1 MLPGVTILT
10 VHDFTAGHLRWRAAF
25 TEIGSHHV
33 DLEVREAGGDGDGAW
48 IGDTVVAVFS
58 VKWDACAHIGFRDD
72 GLGRNWTHV
81 CGAEDMENTLRM
93 LQWAW
98 NLCAQKLA
106 EMGYD
111 DEVREID
118 VVLEGD

>member
-1 MLPGVTILT
+1 VILT
-10 VHDFTAGHLRWRAAF
+10 VHDFTDRHLRWRGSF
-25 TEIGSHHV
+25 TEIGTHHV

-48 IGDTVVAVFS
+48 LGDTVVAVFS
-58 VKWDACAHIGFRDD
+58 VKWDSCAHIGFRDD

-81 CGAEDMENTLRM
+81 CGAEDMESVLRM
-93 LQWAW
+93 LQWGW

-118 VVLEGD
+118 VVLDGD